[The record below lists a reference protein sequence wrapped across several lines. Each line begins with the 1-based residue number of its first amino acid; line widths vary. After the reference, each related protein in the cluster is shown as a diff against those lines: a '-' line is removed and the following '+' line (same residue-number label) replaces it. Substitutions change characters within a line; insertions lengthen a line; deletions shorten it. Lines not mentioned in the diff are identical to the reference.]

1 MDSVC
6 FEIQLSQVDIWT
18 NCFCILP
25 ANTRRL
31 YHKNNSSINTCQPI
45 VLYDL
50 CNNLKEQGDRLILAV
65 ISQEKLVMI

>member
-25 ANTRRL
+25 AKFPCKVHNIL
-31 YHKNNSSINTCQPI
+31 QESVII
-45 VLYDL
+45 LIFL
-50 CNNLKEQGDRLILAV
+50 DRENIYFTG
-65 ISQEKLVMI
+65 